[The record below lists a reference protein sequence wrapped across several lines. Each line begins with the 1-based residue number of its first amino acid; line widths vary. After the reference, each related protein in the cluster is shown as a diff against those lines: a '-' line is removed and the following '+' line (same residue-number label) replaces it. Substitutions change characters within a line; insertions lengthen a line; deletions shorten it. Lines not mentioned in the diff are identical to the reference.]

1 MAYDSTTPLGID
13 GGMPFGFASGVEA
26 FLARVIPFAFPNQ
39 IRRSLADTIGRAA
52 IVCAIAIFS
61 VHYFRVSVHE
71 LGEDPGLIHS
81 FHLVFHEAGHAMTAM
96 VTTNRDL
103 IVFMGSG
110 MQVLFPLIVAGAF
123 YWTNS
128 DEVGAALG
136 LWWAGHSM
144 LDVAPYIADARAL
157 ELQLLS
163 GGTGKEVEGHDWEY
177 LLTRWNALSSDLVIA
192 DRVALIARIVMTF
205 ALLWAVAGVIYDRF
219 VIPDPSASYD
229 TAVE

>member
-1 MAYDSTTPLGID
+1 MES
-13 GGMPFGFASGVEA
+13 
-26 FLARVIPFAFPNQ
+26 FLARFTSLVFPTQ
-39 IRRSLADTIGRAA
+39 VRRSLVDTIGRA
-52 IVCAIAIFS
+52 VVVGAIAIFS
-61 VHYFRVSVHE
+61 LHYFRVSVHE
-71 LGEDPGLIHS
+71 LGEDPGLMHN
-81 FHLVFHEAGHAMTAM
+81 FHLLFHEAGHAITAM

-136 LWWAGHSM
+136 LWWAGHSL
-144 LDVAPYIADARAL
+144 LDVSPYIADARAL

-177 LLTRWNALSSDLVIA
+177 LLTRWNALSSDLMIA
-192 DRVALIARIVMTF
+192 DRVALFARIVMTL
-205 ALLWAVAGVIYDRF
+205 ALLWAAAGVIYDRF
-219 VIPDPSASYD
+219 VIPDSSA
-229 TAVE
+229 

>member
-1 MAYDSTTPLGID
+1 
-13 GGMPFGFASGVEA
+13 MP
-26 FLARVIPFAFPNQ
+26 
-39 IRRSLADTIGRAA
+39 DTLFRAA
-52 IVCAIAIFS
+52 IVGALALFS
-61 VHYFRVSVHE
+61 ISYFRVTVHE
-71 LGEDPGLIHS
+71 LGEDPGVIHS
-81 FHLVFHEAGHAMTAM
+81 FHLVFHEAGHAIAAM
-96 VTTNRDL
+96 VTTNRDI

-128 DEVGAALG
+128 DETGAALG

-192 DRVALIARIVMTF
+192 DRVALIARILMVL
-205 ALLWAVAGVIYDRF
+205 ALLWALAGIIYDRF
-219 VIPDPSASYD
+219 ILPDFDAPSQPLPSD
-229 TAVE
+229 